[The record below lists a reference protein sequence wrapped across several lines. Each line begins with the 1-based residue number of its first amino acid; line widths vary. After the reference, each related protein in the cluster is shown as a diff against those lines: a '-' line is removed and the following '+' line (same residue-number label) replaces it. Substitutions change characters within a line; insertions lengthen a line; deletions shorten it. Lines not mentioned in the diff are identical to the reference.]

1 MIKYSI
7 LNPAKVNSV
16 NITVKFNEDKYSGSI
31 ITYDPITLSEGNVIE
46 FGIKISAIF
55 IHGREILDDE
65 LKAFVSG
72 DIPKD
77 FSEIASD
84 VFYDLLQLYK
94 DNIQYE

>member
-7 LNPAKVNSV
+7 LNPAKTNSV
-16 NITVKFNEDKYSGSI
+16 NITVKFGEDKYRGSI
-31 ITYDPITLSEGNVIE
+31 ITYDPIVLSEGNVIK

-55 IHGREILDDE
+55 INGREILEDE
-65 LKAFVSG
+65 LEEFVLN
-72 DIPKD
+72 DVPTD
-77 FSEIASD
+77 FSELVSD